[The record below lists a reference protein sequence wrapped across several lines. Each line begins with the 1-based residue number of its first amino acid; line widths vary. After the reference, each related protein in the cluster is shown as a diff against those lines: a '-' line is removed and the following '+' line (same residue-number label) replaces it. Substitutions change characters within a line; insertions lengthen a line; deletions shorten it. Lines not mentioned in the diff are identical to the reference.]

1 MSDPELLRV
10 PSRFRTIED
19 VLETARR
26 MSLTSVLVLGEL
38 SDGSL
43 VYLEGPD
50 MTISEANWLLDR
62 MKAVLMFPGHFER
75 RER

>member
-1 MSDPELLRV
+1 
-10 PSRFRTIED
+10 
-19 VLETARR
+19 
-26 MSLTSVLVLGEL
+26 MSLSSVLVLGEL